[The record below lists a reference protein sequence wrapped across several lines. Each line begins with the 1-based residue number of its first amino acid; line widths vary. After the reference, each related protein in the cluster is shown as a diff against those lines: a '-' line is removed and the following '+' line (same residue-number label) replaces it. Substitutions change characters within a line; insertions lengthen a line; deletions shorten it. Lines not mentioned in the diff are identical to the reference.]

1 MADSPE
7 PVDALSTLGDA
18 TRRSAYDFVCSQG
31 RPVGRD
37 EVAGALSIG
46 RTLAAYHLDR
56 LATAGL
62 LSVADARRSGR
73 SGPGAGRPAKLY
85 ERSDREVAVS
95 VPPRDYGVAARLL
108 ADAAA
113 QDEQGATRLALRDAA
128 DSLGREIAA
137 SAGDPP
143 DLHGLLRERGY
154 EPYVDDAGITRLR
167 NCPFHAVAQTHPEV
181 VCDMN
186 LSLLAATLAGL
197 DADLRAVLEPGPGRC
212 CVAIKA
218 SSMEPSER

>member
-62 LSVADARRSGR
+62 LTVAEARR
-73 SGPGAGRPAKLY
+73 
-85 ERSDREVAVS
+85 
-95 VPPRDYGVAARLL
+95 
-108 ADAAA
+108 
-113 QDEQGATRLALRDAA
+113 
-128 DSLGREIAA
+128 
-137 SAGDPP
+137 
-143 DLHGLLRERGY
+143 
-154 EPYVDDAGITRLR
+154 
-167 NCPFHAVAQTHPEV
+167 
-181 VCDMN
+181 
-186 LSLLAATLAGL
+186 
-197 DADLRAVLEPGPGRC
+197 
-212 CVAIKA
+212 
-218 SSMEPSER
+218 